1 VRNLA
6 DVVVDF
12 TSGGQ
17 KRPLTLEQTELIQK
31 NREAAL
37 KARKKESVQGIP
49 CTCHPWVL
57 FVRESHSSVEFFD
70 ADGRMMVF
78 RCLMLVL
85 LVSSSSFVQ
94 WLELALI
101 GAGARGGVGFS

>member
-1 VRNLA
+1 MRNLA

-49 CTCHPWVL
+49 RTSHLWVL
-57 FVRESHSSVEFFD
+57 FVRESPSSV
-70 ADGRMMVF
+70 RVF
-78 RCLMLVL
+78 
-85 LVSSSSFVQ
+85 
-94 WLELALI
+94 
-101 GAGARGGVGFS
+101 

>member
-1 VRNLA
+1 MRNLA

-49 CTCHPWVL
+49 CTSDLWVL
-57 FVRESHSSVEFFD
+57 FVRESPSSV
-70 ADGRMMVF
+70 RVF
-78 RCLMLVL
+78 
-85 LVSSSSFVQ
+85 
-94 WLELALI
+94 
-101 GAGARGGVGFS
+101 